1 MDQKGLLYCTKTL
14 RIQLNRISPFS
25 CISCINIS
33 IEDDNANDRSGKM
46 TNEVSNEGSFG
57 RTIAG
62 SSVGPDYYSI
72 TNKDISH
79 NTINNNAVE
88 NELSNYHPAIILQKH
103 FC

>member
-1 MDQKGLLYCTKTL
+1 MDQKGLLYNTKTL
-14 RIQLNRISPFS
+14 GIQLNRISPFS
-25 CISCINIS
+25 CINIS
-33 IEDDNANDRSGKM
+33 FEDDNANDRSGKM

-88 NELSNYHPAIILQKH
+88 NELSKHHPALSRILLL
-103 FC
+103 